1 MIAART
7 LIFAVSGSDGT
18 PPRKNT
24 GTLRKPA
31 RVQGAFVSDTEVSDV
46 VEFLTSENGVSQ
58 GSADIESKIT
68 DRTKGIVIIN
78 PNNPTGALY
87 PKDLLER
94 IVEIAR
100 RHELIIFADEIYDR
114 LVMDGKI
121 ESDFGVTNSPSF
133 VTNRKFA
140 PPVSST

>member
-1 MIAART
+1 MWTAAAN
-7 LIFAVSGSDGT
+7 LAGGHPVHYICDEKADWM
-18 PPRKNT
+18 PD
-24 GTLRKPA
+24 L
-31 RVQGAFVSDTEVSDV
+31 D
-46 VEFLTSENGVSQ
+46 
-58 GSADIESKIT
+58 DIESKIT

-114 LVMDGKI
+114 LVMDGEEHGI
-121 ESDFGVTNSPSF
+121 HRFSGSGYAVPDLQWF
-133 VTNRKFA
+133 VEVA
-140 PPVSST
+140 PHRRLPPAAGYP